1 MSLFYN
7 ELEVR
12 NKMIDVLKNSLISNN
27 GYRSTQQPFFCKDKG
42 NLFEIQ
48 INNQDLY
55 KLNIKLSN
63 NLKDRILDYIQSNK
77 YLQDIPLKLNRNIIL
92 IYQIFAQPQKE
103 IYLGEWT
110 ILSLEQALEIYK
122 SYCNEGQKN
131 VFDIGYRH
139 IGMGHIEVISCDLK
153 SHLLFYRPDGGSNG
167 YDREDN
173 RRDVIQN
180 GADKHQKFYF
190 SNWFYNIQI
199 DKDI

>member
-103 IYLGEWT
+103 IRQRRDFGSIPEKWGFR
-110 ILSLEQALEIYK
+110 
-122 SYCNEGQKN
+122 NP
-131 VFDIGYRH
+131 YRH
-139 IGMGHIEVISCDLK
+139 LFPLK
-153 SHLLFYRPDGGSNG
+153 
-167 YDREDN
+167 
-173 RRDVIQN
+173 
-180 GADKHQKFYF
+180 
-190 SNWFYNIQI
+190 
-199 DKDI
+199 